1 MTMIVIAA
9 ARAVPLLAATHAVPR
24 VGGVKVAVAVTRKLH
39 RRALGGRAD
48 AGGVELVHC
57 REVPCPPGASVT
69 LLLVVQQSTRTAGHS
84 CTPKHPPVSLGGLL
98 PQTDDTHA
106 NGNACAR
113 ASTHLKRCPSRRRSG
128 SHRTGGCAKCTWTPR
143 SAHPSVQPGPHPERP
158 LLHAAK
164 PPRVMSKPKIP
175 NTGYVITHTHDI
187 YDGWPTW
194 SSVAYLPRSRQS
206 M

>member
-1 MTMIVIAA
+1 VTMPMIMTVIVIASS
-9 ARAVPLLAATHAVPR
+9 HAVPHI
-24 VGGVKVAVAVTRKLH
+24 GGVMVAVAVMRML
-39 RRALGGRAD
+39 RRTLGERARDPVCDGR
-48 AGGVELVHC
+48 
-57 REVPCPPGASVT
+57 PPGT

-164 PPRVMSKPKIP
+164 PHGSCR
-175 NTGYVITHTHDI
+175 N
-187 YDGWPTW
+187 
-194 SSVAYLPRSRQS
+194 PRSQIRA